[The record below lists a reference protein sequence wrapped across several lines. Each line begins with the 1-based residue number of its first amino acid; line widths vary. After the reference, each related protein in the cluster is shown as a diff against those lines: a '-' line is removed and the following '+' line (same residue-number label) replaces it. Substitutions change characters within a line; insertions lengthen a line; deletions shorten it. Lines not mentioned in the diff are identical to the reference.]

1 MNDPGVLVYKVC
13 AGTSHTP
20 IIPNIPPKSRFPNQ
34 GNRLFLFST
43 IKVPIF
49 PPTVTTRIQSFL
61 QGTHNT
67 PSLHYMSRLVIISN
81 RLPVTINRSA
91 GELHYHPSAGG
102 LATGLNSLDESYN
115 KLWIGWP
122 GVDIT
127 DEWERESVRTDLA
140 KQKLAPVFL
149 TPREIDL
156 YYEGFSNK
164 TIWPH
169 FHYFTEYTTYND
181 EMWSAYQEVNY
192 KFFQETEKHLRDG
205 DMVWVHDYQLMLL
218 PQLIR
223 NKFPNISIGFFLHIP
238 FPSYEVFRILPWR
251 KQILDGILGADQIGF
266 HTFGYMRHF
275 LSASYRI
282 AGYEHKFGRL
292 HIDEREINVDVFPMG
307 INYDKYAHPDV
318 NAQDDKGS
326 GEIRQLHKSRK
337 IILSVDRL
345 DYTKGI
351 PNRVRAFGR
360 FIRNNPEY
368 IGKVNLIMIVVPS
381 RANVDQYQ
389 SLKTE
394 VDVLVSQINSEYGTF
409 DWMPIHYYYRSLNF
423 ASLTTLYKEADIA
436 LITPLRDG
444 MNLVAKEYVAAKED
458 TKDGVLILS
467 EMAGAVYELN
477 DGALTV
483 NPQSNQDIEE
493 ALLEALEMSAEEMA
507 ERMEN
512 MQEKLKRYDVKHW
525 AATFIKE
532 QHKLKDKNT
541 TSMTTHLAGDALATV
556 KTNYTKAKKRLLFI
570 DYDGTLMGFN
580 EDPQAVSP
588 DDEVIG
594 ILSGFAADPKNN
606 VVINSGRDKKTLER
620 WLGHL
625 DVEMAAEHGVWMKE
639 DGKWALNP
647 NVVDTWMPKVRDL
660 LENLVARTPGSFI
673 EEKDYSLAWHYRGID
688 RDLGTKRVREF
699 RDMLSYLIQNQDLQ
713 VLEGNKV
720 VEIKNA
726 GVNKGK
732 ATSHFVHRDEY
743 DFVLGIGD
751 DATDEDIFKALPADG
766 VSIKVGGDRTGAKYK
781 VSGVA
786 EVRKLF
792 KSLQEEARTPVQ

>member
-1 MNDPGVLVYKVC
+1 
-13 AGTSHTP
+13 
-20 IIPNIPPKSRFPNQ
+20 
-34 GNRLFLFST
+34 
-43 IKVPIF
+43 
-49 PPTVTTRIQSFL
+49 
-61 QGTHNT
+61 
-67 PSLHYMSRLVIISN
+67 MSRLVIISN
-81 RLPVTINRSA
+81 RLPITINRSA

-122 GVDIT
+122 GQDIT
-127 DEWERESVRTDLA
+127 DEWEKESVRNDLS
-140 KQKLAPVFL
+140 KRGLAPVFL

-169 FHYFTEYTTYND
+169 FHYFTEYTAYND
-181 EMWSAYQEVNY
+181 DMWSAYQEVNY

-218 PQLIR
+218 PALIR
-223 NKFPNISIGFFLHIP
+223 EKFPDISIGFFLHIP

-251 KQILDGILGADQIGF
+251 KEILDGILGSDQIGF

-275 LSASYRI
+275 LSAAYRI

-292 HIDEREINVDVFPMG
+292 HINEREVNVDVFPMG
-307 INYDKYAHPDV
+307 INYEKYAHPDV
-318 NAQDDKGS
+318 DAQADQGS
-326 GEIRQLHKSRK
+326 GEIRRLHASRK
-337 IILSVDRL
+337 IVLSVDRL

-351 PNRVRAFGR
+351 PHRVRAFGR
-360 FIRNNPEY
+360 FIRNNPEF

-389 SLKTE
+389 SLKQE
-394 VDVLVSQINSEYGTF
+394 VDVLVSQVNSEYGTF

-444 MNLVAKEYVAAKED
+444 MNLVAKEYIAAKED
-458 TKDGVLILS
+458 SKQGVLILS

-477 DGALTV
+477 DGAITV
-483 NPQSNQDIEE
+483 NPQSHQDIEE
-493 ALLEALEMSAEEMA
+493 ALLAALKMPEE
-507 ERMEN
+507 EQRQRMEI
-512 MQEKLKRYDVKHW
+512 MQSKLRRYDVKHW

-532 QHKLKDKNT
+532 QHKLKDKNR
-541 TSMTTHLAGDALATV
+541 MANTTHLSGETLATV
-556 KTNYTKAKKRLLFI
+556 KKSYEQAKERLLFI
-570 DYDGTLMGFN
+570 DYDGTMMEFH

-588 DDEVIG
+588 DDEVIAL
-594 ILSGFAADPKNN
+594 LSGLAADKKNN
-606 VVINSGRDKKTLER
+606 VVINSGRDRDTLEK

-639 DGKWALNP
+639 NGEWHLNP
-647 NVVDTWMPKVRDL
+647 NVVDSWMPKVREL
-660 LENLVARTPGSFI
+660 LENLVERTPGSFI
-673 EEKDYSLAWHYRGID
+673 ETKDYSLAWHYRSID
-688 RDLGTKRVREF
+688 RDLGQKRVREF
-699 RDMLSYLIQNQDLQ
+699 RDMLTYLIQNQDLQ

-732 ATSHFVHRDEY
+732 ATSHWVGKKDWG
-743 DFVLGIGD
+743 FVLGIGD
-751 DATDEDIFKALPADG
+751 DATDEDIFAALPEEG
-766 VSIKVGGDRTGAKYK
+766 VSIKVGADRTAARYSL
-781 VSGVA
+781 SGVS
-786 EVRKLF
+786 EVRKMF
-792 KSLQEEARTPVQ
+792 KSLL

>member
-1 MNDPGVLVYKVC
+1 
-13 AGTSHTP
+13 
-20 IIPNIPPKSRFPNQ
+20 
-34 GNRLFLFST
+34 
-43 IKVPIF
+43 
-49 PPTVTTRIQSFL
+49 
-61 QGTHNT
+61 
-67 PSLHYMSRLVIISN
+67 MSRLVIISN
-81 RLPVTINRSA
+81 RLPITVNRSD

-102 LATGLNSLDESYN
+102 LATGLNSLDDSYN
-115 KLWIGWP
+115 KIWIGWP
-122 GVDIT
+122 GQDIK
-127 DEWERESVRTDLA
+127 DEWERASIKDDLA
-140 KQKLAPVFL
+140 KRKLVPVFL
-149 TPREIDL
+149 TEREIDL

-181 EMWSAYQEVNY
+181 EMWKAYQEVNF
-192 KFFQETEKHLRDG
+192 KFFQAVEDNLRED

-218 PQLIR
+218 PAMIR
-223 NKFPNISIGFFLHIP
+223 EKFPKVSIGFFLHIP

-251 KQILDGILGADQIGF
+251 KEILDGILGSDQIGF

-275 LSASYRI
+275 LSAAYRI
-282 AGYEHKFGRL
+282 TGYEHEFGRL
-292 HIDEREINVDVFPMG
+292 TIGDRQVNVDVFPMG
-307 INYDKYAHPDV
+307 IDYQKYAYPDV
-318 NAQDDKGS
+318 DAKNDPGS
-326 GEIRQLHKSRK
+326 GEIRRLHASRK

-351 PNRVRAFGR
+351 PNRIRAFGQ

-389 SLKTE
+389 SLKQD

-444 MNLVAKEYVAAKED
+444 MNLVAKEYIAAKEES
-458 TKDGVLILS
+458 KRGVIILS
-467 EMAGAVYELN
+467 EMAGAVHELA
-477 DGALTV
+477 DDALTV
-483 NPQSNQDIEE
+483 NPQSMADIEQ
-493 ALLEALEMSAEEMA
+493 ALVQALEMPVEEQR
-507 ERMEN
+507 ERMEV
-512 MQEKLKRYDVKHW
+512 MQEKLRQYDVKHW

-532 QHKLKDKNT
+532 QHKLKDRNKMSN
-541 TSMTTHLAGDALATV
+541 TTHLSDEALRAV
-556 KTNYTKAKKRLLFI
+556 IDSYEQAEKRLLFI
-570 DYDGTLMGFN
+570 DYDGTMMDFN
-580 EDPQAVSP
+580 DDPQAVKP
-588 DDEVIG
+588 DAEVRD
-594 ILSGFAADPKNN
+594 LLTNLAADPHNR
-606 VVINSGRDKKTLER
+606 VVMNSGRDRQTLQA
-620 WLGHL
+620 WLGDL

-639 DGKWALNP
+639 KGEWHLNP
-647 NVVDTWMPKVRDL
+647 NVVDGWKPKVREL

-673 EEKDYSLAWHYRGID
+673 EEKDYSLAWHYRKID

-732 ATSHFVHRDEY
+732 ATQHWVAQQKW

-751 DATDEDIFKALPADG
+751 DHTDEDIFRALPDWG
-766 VSIKVGGDRTGAKYK
+766 VSIKVGSGRTSARYNLN
-781 VSGVA
+781 GVT
-786 EVRKLF
+786 EVRRFFGRLVNVT
-792 KSLQEEARTPVQ
+792 EEV